1 VSTPRFVTIA
11 FALALL
17 CAAQVLQ
24 AQNNG
29 DSEAEERPSRYQLRD
44 ISADGSPVHVAGNVT
59 FRDNPAYPV
68 FLSGR
73 RGR

>member
-1 VSTPRFVTIA
+1 MSTPRFVTIA
-11 FALALL
+11 FALVVG
-17 CAAQVLQ
+17 AAQVLQ

-59 FRDNPAYPV
+59 FRDHPAYPV